1 MSKKKYNQQKI
12 TNPQQVTV
20 SSSQKEDYIKEITV
34 PVTVEEYKPSVNE
47 HKYPVKDIPSY
58 SYKILATQNDY
69 IKLQED
75 VTKFLKEGWSLA
87 GGVSVSL
94 HVDGYGR
101 NVIYSQAIFKQ
112 D

>member
-1 MSKKKYNQQKI
+1 MSKKKHNQQKPVI
-12 TNPQQVTV
+12 PQQVPV
-20 SSSQKEDYIKEITV
+20 SSPIIEELVKEVTV

-47 HKYPVKDIPSY
+47 HKYPVKNVPSY
-58 SYKILATQNDY
+58 SYRILATQNDY

-75 VTKFLKEGWSLA
+75 VTKFLREGWSLA
-87 GGVSVSL
+87 GGVSVAL